1 MCICGTLNL
10 NFNIPLV
17 FAFSY
22 KRQLALASR
31 VQRFVFFFS
40 FVALRFGSWLAL
52 CYSVWLSIPWV
63 NIRMGS
69 YRDVTNYLS
78 NARFIY
84 GKPDVPKASRDVAS
98 QVYAELE
105 NYQFNGDWDAA
116 VKMVVE
122 SGDPNASSFPTNNWY
137 RLRRSLEIIKVYFLS
152 LLS

>member
-1 MCICGTLNL
+1 
-10 NFNIPLV
+10 
-17 FAFSY
+17 
-22 KRQLALASR
+22 
-31 VQRFVFFFS
+31 
-40 FVALRFGSWLAL
+40 
-52 CYSVWLSIPWV
+52 
-63 NIRMGS
+63 MGS